1 MFLSGATVCLGSRRV
16 YRCLY
21 WRDLSCF
28 DLPGRIPLSAILRFA
43 CYRATSVV
51 RLSTLC
57 LDSTV
62 PATCQSVQDYQRA
75 QNPRFFSPR
84 FLFNEQSLNNI
95 QRILR
100 NRQRA
105 ELVFQPAVMQ
115 ICNLT
120 AKGPMH
126 CCLHLFAKRMFSEC
140 GVSPT
145 QALGP

>member
-75 QNPRFFSPR
+75 QNPRFFFSKI
-84 FLFNEQSLNNI
+84 SL
-95 QRILR
+95 
-100 NRQRA
+100 
-105 ELVFQPAVMQ
+105 
-115 ICNLT
+115 
-120 AKGPMH
+120 
-126 CCLHLFAKRMFSEC
+126 
-140 GVSPT
+140 
-145 QALGP
+145 